1 MTAAN
6 CAAVELQ
13 PPRPDRYECDVLVV
27 GGGPAGASAGYWLA
41 SSGVNVLVVEKK
53 HYPREKACGDGLTPR
68 SVLQLEQMGLA
79 AELAPHHRY
88 RGLRTNAYGRTIAM
102 DWPDHP
108 VLPSHG
114 YVITRADLDGLVA
127 ARAEKAGAVIWQGA
141 EAVAPLSAPGSPAA
155 ENGPVPVPGGSLLRR
170 AGGAIVS
177 DSARATLTEVR
188 ARYVIVADGSLSRF
202 GRALGTGRNRDWPQG
217 MALRGYYRS
226 PRSAEAYIDSFLD
239 IRDASGRVVPGYGW
253 IFPLGDG
260 RVNVG
265 VGLLSTKGRGKHVN
279 TTKLMDDFV
288 AQVPASWCLDPRTS
302 CGPPTGGRLPMG
314 LGVGPRVGP
323 DSIVIGDAAGV
334 INPFN
339 GEGIAYGYE
348 TGRLAA
354 AAVSDALT
362 AGEPMLLAAYERSLQ
377 DIYGLYYRVA
387 RAFIGVLSRPGLMRI
402 CVNSG
407 MYNRSV
413 MEWLLRIMGNY
424 LRPDELGPA
433 EAVYKAVVALA
444 RQIPEGWAPT
454 PSATSSAASAAAS
467 TVRSMSSRECASDTK
482 AISYGLGASAK
493 PRASMARKNG
503 A

>member
-1 MTAAN
+1 
-6 CAAVELQ
+6 
-13 PPRPDRYECDVLVV
+13 
-27 GGGPAGASAGYWLA
+27 
-41 SSGVNVLVVEKK
+41 
-53 HYPREKACGDGLTPR
+53 
-68 SVLQLEQMGLA
+68 
-79 AELAPHHRY
+79 
-88 RGLRTNAYGRTIAM
+88 
-102 DWPDHP
+102 
-108 VLPSHG
+108 
-114 YVITRADLDGLVA
+114 
-127 ARAEKAGAVIWQGA
+127 
-141 EAVAPLSAPGSPAA
+141 
-155 ENGPVPVPGGSLLRR
+155 
-170 AGGAIVS
+170 
-177 DSARATLTEVR
+177 
-188 ARYVIVADGSLSRF
+188 
-202 GRALGTGRNRDWPQG
+202 
-217 MALRGYYRS
+217 
-226 PRSAEAYIDSFLD
+226 
-239 IRDASGRVVPGYGW
+239 
-253 IFPLGDG
+253 
-260 RVNVG
+260 
-265 VGLLSTKGRGKHVN
+265 
-279 TTKLMDDFV
+279 
-288 AQVPASWCLDPRTS
+288 
-302 CGPPTGGRLPMG
+302 MG

-444 RQIPEGWAPT
+444 RQIPEGRAPT